1 MRFTKL
7 GHACVRLTTDAATVV
22 IDPGAFSE
30 PDAMVGAD
38 AVLITHEHVDHVVP
52 DTLRAAAAA
61 NPDLEIWTNPA
72 VAAQFPDLGGR
83 VRAVTHGDTFEI
95 GGAQGLSV
103 HVYGEKHAVI
113 HPDIAVIDNVGF
125 LIDGRVFHPG
135 DAFTVP
141 EEATPTLLV
150 PAGAPW
156 LKLGDAADY
165 IREVAPEQA
174 FLIHDGLYNDTG
186 LALAER
192 LLTQLAGSDTRPIHH
207 PRPGYTTTL
216 ATSG

>member
-1 MRFTKL
+1 MQFTKL
-7 GHACVRLTTDAATVV
+7 GHACVRLTTGRGTIV

-30 PDAMVGAD
+30 SDAMVGAD
-38 AVLITHEHVDHVVP
+38 AVLITHEHFDHVVP

-72 VAAQFPDLGGR
+72 VAAQFPDLAGR
-83 VRAVTHGDTFEI
+83 IHAVTHGDTFEI
-95 GGAQGLSV
+95 GGAQGVAV
-103 HVYGEKHAVI
+103 HVHGEKHAVI

-135 DAFTVP
+135 DAFTLP
-141 EEATPTLLV
+141 GEAVPTLLV

-165 IREVAPEQA
+165 VRAVAPAQA
-174 FLIHDGLYNDTG
+174 FLIHDGVYNDTG

-192 LLTQLAGSDTRPIHH
+192 ILGELAGSDTRPV
-207 PRPGYTTTL
+207 RRLAPGES
-216 ATSG
+216 TSLPGT